1 MSRDHLPTVPATTAA
16 DDDDG
21 CPGCT
26 RRTMVQTLGVTAAAS
41 LLGLGCRDD
50 GAAPAPDAGDPLA
63 GTAMC
68 GDNLC
73 VDINH
78 PANALLQGVNGSRV
92 ISLADDK
99 LLIVRRSEVELVVL
113 SAVCTHA
120 GCTVRFDA
128 AGEKVVCPCHG
139 SQYSL
144 TGAVTRSPAP
154 RALTRYEA
162 TLDGAGILTIIL

>member
-1 MSRDHLPTVPATTAA
+1 MPSDRLPTVPAKTDA

-41 LLGLGCRDD
+41 LLGLGCRDGD
-50 GAAPAPDAGDPLA
+50 GAPATDAGDPLA
-63 GTAMC
+63 GTTMC
-68 GDNLC
+68 GANLC

-78 PANALLQGVNGSRV
+78 PANALLQNFNGSRV
-92 ISLADDK
+92 ISLPDDK
-99 LLIVRRSEVELVVL
+99 LLIVRRSALEVVVL

-128 AGEKVVCPCHG
+128 AGEKIACPCHG
-139 SQYSL
+139 SQYNL
-144 TGAVTRSPAP
+144 AGAVTRSPAP
-154 RALTRYEA
+154 RSLTKYEA
-162 TLDGAGILTIIL
+162 TFDGAIITIML